1 MTLPLVPAL
10 PGFDEPIEMLR
21 ACHDR
26 IAHQC
31 TTLERLVPHL
41 KRHGCDQTAREAA
54 AGVLRYFTLAGPHHH
69 ADEERDL
76 FPRLLDVATGEDA
89 QRAALLVT
97 SMVAD
102 HREMER
108 LWSEIEPAL
117 AAIARG
123 AIDGLDGVLVGA
135 FCTVYRNHMAI
146 EENDVIALAERVLP
160 PAALTEIGWSMSIRR
175 GVKPP
180 EAEAPGSAAPSS
192 S

>member
-1 MTLPLVPAL
+1 MSSSLIPSL
-10 PGFDEPIEMLR
+10 PGFEEPIEMLR

-31 TTLERLVPHL
+31 ATLERLVAHL
-41 KRHGCDQTAREAA
+41 QTHGCDEPAREAA
-54 AGVLRYFTLAGPHHH
+54 AAVLRYFTLAGLNHH

-76 FPRLLDVATGEDA
+76 FPRLLATATGEDA
-89 QRAALLVT
+89 QRAAILVA

-108 LWSEIEPAL
+108 LWGALEPVL
-117 AAIARG
+117 ATLARG
-123 AIDGLDGVLVGA
+123 AIDRLDAVLVGA
-135 FCTVYRNHMAI
+135 FCTIYRNHIVI

-160 PAALTEIGWSMSIRR
+160 RAALAEVGQAMSIRR

-180 EAEAPGSAAPSS
+180 PRGDAAGDRAP
-192 S
+192 